1 MEFCMASSPKA
12 SGSKTSRPAS
22 APRFIFESRAAL
34 DRISSKSEAYT
45 GVFPGHISTIIGHLS
60 HACDINRNVVIG
72 MIMLR
77 QDGTYAIR
85 HAINVACV
93 VELVLRDLGRSAV
106 ERKPVVA
113 AALTMNIGMYAI
125 QEKLSSQSGPLSDEQ
140 RHLMQAH
147 PIEGRDL
154 LRKLGVTDPLWLDY
168 VLQHHEIPD
177 GSGYPQRLAGDDIHF
192 EARLIGIAD
201 RYCAMLTRNAWRRGE
216 LSDLA
221 LLTSLTGSQNSI
233 DVKLGRLF
241 TQTMGLYPPGAV
253 VQLLN
258 GEIGIVKR
266 PGRSEQTPI
275 VAALFNKQWQPLLN
289 IVERDSDDID
299 FSIISVI
306 ESQRVAGLVPM
317 EDVWGVDA
325 TGA

>member
-1 MEFCMASSPKA
+1 MASSPQPGGQKV
-12 SGSKTSRPAS
+12 SRPPS

-34 DRISSKSEAYT
+34 DRILSKSESYA
-45 GVFPGHISTIIGHLS
+45 GVFPAHISTIADHLGR
-60 HACDINRNVVIG
+60 ACTLNRNVVIG

-93 VELVLRDLGRSAV
+93 VELALRDLGRSPA
-106 ERKPVVA
+106 ERRPVVA

-125 QEKLSSQSGPLSDEQ
+125 QEKLSTQSGPLTDEQ
-140 RHLMQAH
+140 RLLMQVH
-147 PIEGRDL
+147 PVEGRDT

-177 GSGYPQRLAGDDIHF
+177 GSGYPQQLSGDSIHF

-201 RYCAMLTRNAWRRGE
+201 RYCAMLTRNAWRRGQ

-221 LLTSLTGSQNSI
+221 LLTSLTGSVNSI

-258 GEIGIVKR
+258 GEVGIVKR
-266 PGRSEQTPI
+266 PGINEQTPI
-275 VAALFNKQWQPLLN
+275 VAAIFNKQWQPLEN
-289 IVERDSDDID
+289 IIERDSEDID
-299 FSIISVI
+299 YSIIGVI
-306 ESQRVAGLVPM
+306 ESQRIAGLVPM
-317 EDVWGVDA
+317 EDVWGSDA
-325 TGA
+325 AGA

>member
-1 MEFCMASSPKA
+1 MASSPQP
-12 SGSKTSRPAS
+12 SESKTSRPAS

-34 DRISSKSEAYT
+34 DRILSKSDTYS
-45 GVFPGHISTIIGHLS
+45 GVFPSHISSIVGHLS

-93 VELVLRDLGRSAV
+93 VELALRDLGRSAV

-201 RYCAMLTRNAWRRGE
+201 RYCAMLTRNAWRRGQ

-266 PGRSEQTPI
+266 PGRGEQTPV

-299 FSIISVI
+299 FSIIAVI

-317 EDVWGVDA
+317 EDVWGGDA